1 MSDILCITNRMLC
14 KDDFLTRIEK
24 LAAARPMGIVLREK
38 DMTEE
43 QYRDLA
49 VKVMRICKKYKTRCI
64 LHTFLNVA
72 NDLGATAVHLPMK
85 VLMQTAEEEI
95 SHFSFLGASCH
106 SVEDAITAEKK
117 GCNYITAGHIFNTD
131 CKKGM
136 PGRGIEFLTEVCKSV
151 SIPVYAIGGISKDNI
166 RDVRTAGAA
175 GACVM
180 SGPMICED
188 VKEYL
193 SGFEV
198 EIGLEIG
205 LEIEVKI

>member
-1 MSDILCITNRMLC
+1 MTIYMSDILCFTSRGLC
-14 KDDFLTRIEK
+14 KDDFLTRVEK
-24 LAAARPMGIVLREK
+24 LAASNPAGIVLREK
-38 DMTEE
+38 NMTEE

-49 VKVMRICKKYKTRCI
+49 VKVMSICKKYKTRCI

-72 NDLGATAVHLPMK
+72 NDLEATAVHLPMK
-85 VLMQTAEEEI
+85 VLMQAAEEEL

-106 SVEDAITAEKK
+106 SVEDAIAAEKK

-136 PGRGIEFLTEVCKSV
+136 PGRGLEFLTEVCKSV

-166 RDVRTAGAA
+166 SAVRTVGAA

-198 EIGLEIG
+198 EI
-205 LEIEVKI
+205 EVKI